1 MAIRGSLKEASLPD
15 VLQLLSMGKK
25 SGCLSVT
32 HRSNFG
38 SIYFDKGR
46 ICYASIVNRRDRLGD
61 ILVKSGI
68 LSQDKLDDAIAVQAK
83 SRGMRLGDLLV
94 ERKSI
99 TREDL
104 HTQIRIQIEEAV
116 YFLFTW
122 AEGTFNFEADIR
134 PDEQDLLVSINPES
148 LLLEGARRVDEWS
161 LIEKKV
167 PSFDIVFEVD
177 RRKLLESNA
186 TLTTEQQ
193 TLLPLIDGRRDVASL
208 VDESGLVEF
217 DVGKALFG
225 LATAGFLHRVGKTR
239 PVEEFAADVRVEEH
253 RNLGVAFYRT
263 GMLDEAVRE
272 FRRVAEL
279 RPDDIGA
286 PFFLGLAQLRL
297 GKWSEAVT
305 HLEAASRQRTAS
317 AAVFHDLALAY
328 ERLGRLSDAH
338 EALDQALTRG
348 GEAEPRVHV
357 SYGILA
363 LRAGR
368 FAEADEHFM
377 RARPLFGNKAPA
389 PVWYHSA
396 GLAAGLSGD
405 LGKAIEI
412 LSEGAVAHPGAA
424 ALHNN
429 LAVALAAVGRGD
441 EALQAIDRGISADSS
456 LAPLHRN
463 RGDILLTAGQPDQA
477 LEEYLRAVK
486 HHETLGPE
494 IWARIGGLRAAL
506 GELPEATA
514 AWERALQLD
523 PAHAEAR
530 ERLAAARGD
539 R

>member
-239 PVEEFAADVRVEEH
+239 PVEELAADVRVEEH

-494 IWARIGGLRAAL
+494 IWARIGGLRAAQ
-506 GELPEATA
+506 GEMPEATA